1 MGLPMTGCFLLEEPM
16 QHSSTKYD
24 PMHEAKT
31 ASFEKIHK
39 HKASRKNG
47 SDNHHGN
54 HAQERQFRCGNCGSL
69 VSTDRELAGVN
80 NRNHC
85 PNCLWSKHVD
95 LYKAGDRKASCGARM
110 QPIGLTVKKSHKKY
124 AANDQGELMLIHR
137 CAGCG
142 KISINRIA
150 SDDSTGSLIA
160 LYRQAEQFSAELL
173 LELAAQG
180 IHPLSAADLTTVF
193 SQLFGWQSILEGF
206 EGDRL
211 ILSEDALQQED
222 SLEE

>member
-1 MGLPMTGCFLLEEPM
+1 
-16 QHSSTKYD
+16 
-24 PMHEAKT
+24 MHEAKN

-39 HKASRKNG
+39 HKKDRTKG
-47 SDNHHGN
+47 SEKRRDNHG
-54 HAQERQFRCGNCGSL
+54 QEKQFRCGNCGSL
-69 VSTDRELAGVN
+69 VSADRELAGVN

-95 LYKAGDRKASCGARM
+95 LYKAGDRKATCGARM
-110 QPIGLTVKKSHKKY
+110 QPIGLTVKKIHKKY
-124 AANDQGELMLIHR
+124 AVDEMGELMLIH
-137 CAGCG
+137 CCTGCG

-150 SDDSTGSLIA
+150 SDDSTGALIA

-193 SQLFGWQSILEGF
+193 SQLFGWQSILEEF
-206 EGDRL
+206 EGDPL
-211 ILSEDALQQED
+211 HQSEPALQ
-222 SLEE
+222 EENTLKE